1 MNCTDS
7 DGVEEPRLAEEDS
20 VMLAF
25 VEDKNVSG
33 TMTMEGGCTC
43 IWCRVLTYVE
53 QSASY
58 VANRCEFAMM
68 IRKRALT

>member
-1 MNCTDS
+1 MGTYGNSSLMNCTDS
-7 DGVEEPRLAEEDS
+7 DGAEDLRLADADGVTLE
-20 VMLAF
+20 F

-33 TMTMEGGCTC
+33 TRIMEGACTC

-58 VANRCEFAMM
+58 LA
-68 IRKRALT
+68 